1 MQQKLT
7 EIADLK
13 NIDQENARRLELCLD
28 SQFVSCPIR
37 YFKARKAILIAGASE
52 PLSIRISGFGQP
64 FQAKELICCNTDNPE
79 DLEVSVDCCDL
90 LLQSTKDPDILY
102 LNEGTTSISGPKNSE
117 LDRELDQPAQ
127 ILKALPRRDPDVVQ
141 IDGMVLHQTG
151 TVCIQSAFYL
161 VILER

>member
-7 EIADLK
+7 KIADLK
-13 NIDQENARRLELCLD
+13 NIDQENARRLKSCLD

-37 YFKARKAILIAGASE
+37 YFRARKAIFIAGASE

-79 DLEVSVDCCDL
+79 ELEVSVECCDQL
-90 LLQSTKDPDILY
+90 FQSTKDSDILY
-102 LNEGTTSISGPKNSE
+102 VNEGMTSISGPKRSE

-127 ILKALPRRDPDVVQ
+127 ILNALPRRDPDMVQ
-141 IDGMVLHQTG
+141 IDEQVLHQTG
-151 TVCIQSAFYL
+151 TVSVRSAFYL

>member
-1 MQQKLT
+1 MQQKLK

-13 NIDQENARRLELCLD
+13 NIDQENARRLESCLD

-37 YFKARKAILIAGASE
+37 YFRARKAIFIAGASE

-64 FQAKELICCNTDNPE
+64 FLAKELICCNTDNPE
-79 DLEVSVDCCDL
+79 ELEVSVEYCDL
-90 LLQSTKDPDILY
+90 FFQSAKDPDILY
-102 LNEGTTSISGPKNSE
+102 LNEGMTSISGPKRSE

-127 ILKALPRRDPDVVQ
+127 LLKALPRRDPDVVQ
-141 IDGMVLHQTG
+141 IDGRVFRQTG
-151 TVCIQSAFYL
+151 TVCIRSAFYL